1 MMLSQILARHGLASQ
16 TLSMAAIRGGERP
29 QEQEGIAMVCFSYL
43 EPVSLSQVRFSVR
56 QARAAIPGVR
66 VLVGFWRERDPASLA
81 RLRRATSADYL
92 VTSLSDALSAA
103 LETGRAPRVVPALP
117 EPAPGNPP
125 VPVGAMA

>member
-1 MMLSQILARHGLASQ
+1 MLSQILARHGLASQ

-29 QEQEGIAMVCFSYL
+29 EEQEGIAMVCFSYL
-43 EPVSLSQVRFSVR
+43 EPVSLSQVRFTVR

-103 LETGRAPRVVPALP
+103 LEASRAPRPVPALP
-117 EPAPGNPP
+117 EPSAPRASLTA
-125 VPVGAMA
+125 GAVA